1 MPNWSATQ
9 YLKFGD
15 ERTRPSRDL
24 AARIEGVN
32 VRRVV
37 DLGCGPGN
45 STAVLAE
52 RWPHAELTGLDNSPR
67 MIEAAR
73 LAYPGWRWVESDI
86 GQWAQG
92 AQGAADGTERFDVI
106 FSNAALHWVPDHAVL
121 LPQLMARVA
130 PGGVLAFQMPA
141 RDSPAHRLMRT
152 MAASDLWRDSLPA
165 GRVVQWHSHQP
176 AFYYDVLA
184 PHASRL
190 DLWETEYVHV
200 MDDAAAIVEWYRGT
214 GLRPYLDAL
223 NTEAERERFAGQY
236 LEGILELYPRRADGR
251 VLFPFRRVFAIACR
265 S

>member
-52 RWPHAELTGLDNSPR
+52 RWPHAEITGLDNSPR

-73 LAYPGWRWVESDI
+73 LAYPGWRCVESDI
-86 GQWAQG
+86 GQWARG
-92 AQGAADGTERFDVI
+92 ASGGGERFDVI
-106 FSNAALHWVPDHAVL
+106 FSNAALQWVPDHAVL
-121 LPQLMARVA
+121 LPQLMAMVA
-130 PGGVLAFQMPA
+130 PGGALAFQIPA
-141 RDSPAHRLMRT
+141 QDSPAHRLMRT
-152 MAASDLWRDSLPA
+152 MAGSDLWRDSLPA
-165 GRVVQWHSHQP
+165 GRVVEWHSHQP

-236 LEGILELYPRRADGR
+236 LEGIPELYPRRGNGR
-251 VLFPFRRVFAIACR
+251 VLFPFRRVFMIASR
-265 S
+265 E